1 MQAAKDPEQFTQDEA
16 EDYNKRFQDA
26 LRLSRILDP
35 EDNSTPNASASGG
48 SGPGYGKR
56 NKQSRLSDLPP
67 GDHPNDLRRIQEDQ
81 EFEAALEE
89 SRKEEMLR
97 RGGGGTNLP
106 PDNMVRNEGKTESS
120 LMRNVVRQ
128 VSKT

>member
-1 MQAAKDPEQFTQDEA
+1 MQAAKEPEQFTQDEA
-16 EDYNKRFQDA
+16 EDYNKRFQEA

-35 EDNSTPNASASGG
+35 EDYACTSNASASGG
-48 SGPGYGKR
+48 SGPGHGKR

-106 PDNMVRNEGKTESS
+106 PDNMVRKE
-120 LMRNVVRQ
+120 VVMFSGRFHI
-128 VSKT
+128 